1 MTDAF
6 RVARVRTPR
15 GCRRKTLKINTGRL
29 GCKPSLLALRAFAI
43 IATAK
48 KSNVVYKH
56 KRGDGVWT
64 KRRKTHPCD
73 GIYRY
78 DDRQRDGY
86 GVLSGHSA

>member
-15 GCRRKTLKINTGRL
+15 VCRRNPVKINTGRL

-56 KRGDGVWT
+56 KRGGRVWT
-64 KRRKTHPCD
+64 KRRKTHPCN

>member
-6 RVARVRTPR
+6 HVARMRMTR
-15 GCRRKTLKINTGRL
+15 GCRRKTLKINSTHL

-56 KRGDGVWT
+56 KRGGRV
-64 KRRKTHPCD
+64 
-73 GIYRY
+73 
-78 DDRQRDGY
+78 
-86 GVLSGHSA
+86 

>member
-6 RVARVRTPR
+6 RVADMRTPR
-15 GCRRKTLKINTGRL
+15 GCRRKTLKINTIHLRY
-29 GCKPSLLALRAFAI
+29 KPSLRALRAFAI

-56 KRGDGVWT
+56 KRGGRVWT